1 MYDIKPLEED
11 WKKYKNKKKKP
22 YHIALL
28 GIIFVIIIF
37 FFFNKGNR
45 AFDNYINKLNYVSGD
60 TSDKGS
66 ILPERNTLVNEGLT
80 RLETLDVSIEKPV
93 ESIDKSN
100 EILVDIPVLDLKEE
114 SHIKVDDRNRKKV
127 HLNIIETSSIT
138 AYEDVEKRFMQSHD
152 IDDAL
157 FLARS
162 YYKKGNY
169 KKSESWA
176 YEVNKL
182 DANLEEGLFIFIK
195 SKVKLGQKND
205 ALSILNAYLKKSNSS
220 EAKSLL
226 YKIENSQL

>member
-11 WKKYKNKKKKP
+11 WKKYQNKKKKP
-22 YHIALL
+22 YYIVLL
-28 GIIFVIIIF
+28 GIIFVIIVF

-45 AFDNYINKLNYVSGD
+45 AFDSYINKLDYVSGD

-80 RLETLDVSIEKPV
+80 RLETLDVSIEKSV
-93 ESIDKSN
+93 ESIEKSN

-114 SHIKVDDRNRKKV
+114 SYVKVDDRNRKKV
-127 HLNIIETSSIT
+127 HLNIIETSSVT
-138 AYEDVEKRFMQSHD
+138 AYEDVEKRFIQSND

-182 DANLEEGLFIFIK
+182 DPNLEEGLFIFIK
-195 SKVKLGQKND
+195 SKVKLGRKND
-205 ALSILNAYLKKSNSS
+205 ALSILSNYLKKSNSG
-220 EAKSLL
+220 EAKNLL
-226 YKIENSQL
+226 YKIENNKL

>member
-11 WKKYKNKKKKP
+11 WKKYQNKKKKP
-22 YHIALL
+22 YYIALL

-45 AFDNYINKLNYVSGD
+45 AFDNYINKLDYVSDD

-80 RLETLDVSIEKPV
+80 RLEALDVSIEKSV
-93 ESIDKSN
+93 ESIEKSN

-114 SHIKVDDRNRKKV
+114 SYVKVDDRNRKKV
-127 HLNIIETSSIT
+127 HLNIIETSSVT
-138 AYEDVEKRFMQSHD
+138 AYEDVEKRFIQSND

-182 DANLEEGLFIFIK
+182 DPNLEEGLFIFIK
-195 SKVKLGQKND
+195 SKVKLGRKND
-205 ALSILNAYLKKSNSS
+205 ALSILSNYLKKSNSG
-220 EAKSLL
+220 EAKNLL
-226 YKIENSQL
+226 YKIENNKL

>member
-1 MYDIKPLEED
+1 
-11 WKKYKNKKKKP
+11 
-22 YHIALL
+22 
-28 GIIFVIIIF
+28 VIIVF
-37 FFFNKGNR
+37 FFFNKENKALYR
-45 AFDNYINKLNYVSGD
+45 YFNKLDYVSRDSSG
-60 TSDKGS
+60 KGS
-66 ILPERNTLVNEGLT
+66 ILPEHDILVNEGLT
-80 RLETLDVSIEKPV
+80 RLETLDVSIEKSV

-138 AYEDVEKRFMQSHD
+138 AYEDVEKRFAQSHD

-169 KKSESWA
+169 QKSESWA

-182 DANLEEGLFIFIK
+182 DSNLEEGLFIFIK
-195 SKVKLGQKND
+195 SKVKLGRKND
-205 ALSILNAYLKKSNSS
+205 ALSILSNYLKKSNSNK
-220 EAKSLL
+220 AKNLL
-226 YKIENSQL
+226 YKIENNKL